1 MTARFNTRAC
11 VPRVDV
17 NGIYVLSTTGK
28 IVTTPAGE
36 ESQIDFGLNPFE
48 YCALPEVGVLIW
60 RVRHPVT
67 TTEASYAVN
76 VVVPNGYATTVPSQ
90 DTQIGTNR
98 IPVVDHHNVQVI
110 GSDVNVP
117 VDSSS
122 GSPVLGGYTEH
133 IVWFNKPQG
142 IFRLLGVK
150 SSNNPTPAAQGGNTP
165 AEASVAKGK

>member
-1 MTARFNTRAC
+1 MTARYNTRAC

-28 IVTTPAGE
+28 IVTASAGE
-36 ESQIDFGLNPFE
+36 ESQIDFGVNPFE
-48 YCALPEVGVLIW
+48 WCALPEAGVLIW
-60 RVRHPVT
+60 RVRYPVT

-76 VVVPNGYATTVPSQ
+76 VVVPNGYATTVQLQS
-90 DTQIGTNR
+90 TQVGTNR

-117 VDSSS
+117 VNSNS

-150 SSNNPTPAAQGGNTP
+150 SSNNPTPAAQGSNTP
-165 AEASVAKGK
+165 AEASVSKGK